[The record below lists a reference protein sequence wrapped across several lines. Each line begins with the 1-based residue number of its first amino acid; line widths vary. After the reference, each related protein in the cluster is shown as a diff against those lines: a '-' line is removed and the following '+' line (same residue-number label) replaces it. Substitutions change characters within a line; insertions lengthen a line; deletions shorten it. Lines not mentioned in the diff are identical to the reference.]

1 MAPILTQKHQHVHRL
16 SPGCSLHS
24 LSFLLSQELLQD
36 ETRQKM
42 ALGSRVRALEEEK
55 NGLMERLE
63 EEEERAKELTRQ
75 IQTHTQQV
83 NQRPNLC
90 YSRPWSKACK
100 YQNYP
105 SHTIQITKN
114 RRGHIDI
121 TFQFLIFH
129 VVFPNNSQY
138 PKLPKRVKLMFR

>member
-1 MAPILTQKHQHVHRL
+1 MAIVFLKHLEENPPLAPMLTQKHPHMNRL
-16 SPGCSLHS
+16 VASLWLTL
-24 LSFLLSQELLQD
+24 LSFVFSQELLQD

-83 NQRPNLC
+83 NQENVGTSASSL
-90 YSRPWSKACK
+90 
-100 YQNYP
+100 
-105 SHTIQITKN
+105 
-114 RRGHIDI
+114 
-121 TFQFLIFH
+121 
-129 VVFPNNSQY
+129 
-138 PKLPKRVKLMFR
+138 